1 MGQAA
6 VPAYVGHDFSAC
18 PPGHRFNLY
27 FPVWN
32 AQWSLDKDEAK
43 AAALR
48 KVLNLP
54 PHTASLLKQLSERQ
68 VRLVQALPEAQCCV
82 IDALS
87 TAPFATGLGLE
98 HPIENG
104 FSFLSP
110 YGLPYLAGS
119 SVKGVL
125 RRAAEE
131 LRDEGEASIDNALID
146 ALFGPENTPAARRGA
161 LTCWDVL
168 PQFDALTL
176 EIMTPHQGHY
186 LQGSDSP
193 HDAGQPIPI
202 TFLALPA
209 GSRFRFVLRFD
220 PSPVPLACRAALA
233 DWQPLVRRIVQQ
245 AFDWLGFGA
254 KTAVGY
260 GAMGEDPAAR
270 DRRDSEAAAQQQS
283 ADEAADRARLALMT
297 PDEAEWDRTKPLIE
311 RFTTDLAAERQR
323 NNYKAGQGGFDD
335 KRSAFMK
342 LALDLQSKEARLA
355 AAQVLRES
363 YKFTDWP
370 GKKERKQEVKQW
382 LTQLDG
388 LAP

>member
-1 MGQAA
+1 MPRAA
-6 VPAYVGHDFSAC
+6 VPAYVGQDFSAC

-43 AAALR
+43 AVALR
-48 KVLNLP
+48 EVLRMPAN
-54 PHTASLLKQLSERQ
+54 ASELLKRLAERQ
-68 VRLVQALPEAQCCV
+68 LRLAQALPEVQCCV
-82 IDALS
+82 IEAQATS
-87 TAPFATGLGLE
+87 PFATGLGLE

-131 LRDEGEASIDNALID
+131 LRDEGDADIDAALID
-146 ALFGPENTPAARRGA
+146 ALFGPEDQRSPRRGA

-168 PQFDALTL
+168 PQFDAMTL
-176 EIMTPHQGHY
+176 EIMTPHQSGY
-186 LQGSDSP
+186 LQGNDSP

-202 TFLALPA
+202 AFLALPA
-209 GSRFRFVLRFD
+209 GSRFRFVLGFE
-220 PSPVPLACRAALA
+220 PSLVPEPCRAALA
-233 DWQPLVRRIVQQ
+233 DWQTVVMRIARE

-260 GAMGEDPAAR
+260 GAMVEDAAAR
-270 DRRDSEAAAQQQS
+270 ERREQQAEALREVAATHEREQRQS
-283 ADEAADRARLALMT
+283 QLSPEQR
-297 PDEAEWDRTKPLIE
+297 EAEDAGTWI
-311 RFTTDLAAERQR
+311 AAFRALLDAEQKL
-323 NNYKAGQGGFDD
+323 NKYKAG
-335 KRSAFMK
+335 SAFDQQRAALLPRA
-342 LALDLQSKEARLA
+342 LALQADAVRREAART
-355 AAQVLRES
+355 LRES
-363 YKFTDWP
+363 YKFTGWP

-388 LAP
+388 QA

>member
-1 MGQAA
+1 MSRAA
-6 VPAYVGHDFSAC
+6 VPAYVGQDFSTC

-27 FPVWN
+27 FAAWN
-32 AQWSLDKDEAK
+32 AQWLLDKDEAK

-48 KVLNLP
+48 QVLRMP
-54 PHTASLLKQLSERQ
+54 PDAADLLKQLGNRQ
-68 VRLVQALPEAQCCV
+68 VRLAQALPAAHCCV
-82 IDALS
+82 IDALCS
-87 TAPFATGLGLE
+87 APFATGLGLE

-119 SVKGVL
+119 GVKGVL

-131 LRDEGEASIDNALID
+131 LRDEGQPGIDNALID
-146 ALFGPENTPAARRGA
+146 ALFGPENTLTARRGA

-168 PQFDALTL
+168 PQFDAMTL

-202 TFLALPA
+202 TFLALPV
-209 GSRFRFVLRFD
+209 GSRFRFVLQFE
-220 PSPVPLACRAALA
+220 PSLVPPACRAAGA
-233 DWQPLVRRIVQQ
+233 DWQPLLRRIVQQ

-270 DRRDSEAAAQQQS
+270 ARRDREFAAQSQSAREAAHL
-283 ADEAADRARLALMT
+283 ARLALMT
-297 PDEAEWDRTKPLIE
+297 PDEAEWDRAKPLIDQ
-311 RFTTDLAAERQR
+311 FTADLAAERQR
-323 NNYKAGQGGFDD
+323 NNYEAGQGGFDD

-342 LALDLQSKEARLA
+342 LALGLHSKEARLA
-355 AAQVLRES
+355 AARVLHEA
-363 YKFTDWP
+363 YKFTGWP
-370 GKKERKQEVKQW
+370 GKKERKQQVKQS
-382 LTQLDG
+382 LFQLDG

>member
-32 AQWSLDKDEAK
+32 AQWLLDKDEAK

-202 TFLALPA
+202 TFLAVPA

-260 GAMGEDPAAR
+260 GAMGVDP
-270 DRRDSEAAAQQQS
+270 EAQAIKIALQLADQKRKANELALQQRQQQLKDAS
-283 ADEAADRARLALMT
+283 PADRAIFEFLDQRADQNQPELNALI
-297 PDEAEWDRTKPLIE
+297 DGLDKG
-311 RFTTDLAAERQR
+311 RFGDMAATV
-323 NNYKAGQGGFDD
+323 
-335 KRSAFMK
+335 
-342 LALDLQSKEARLA
+342 
-355 AAQVLRES
+355 AQVVKLKMQAANRWKDASTKKNLEKDRE
-363 YKFTDWP
+363 YQDTLK
-370 GKKERKQEVKQW
+370 VKGR
-382 LTQLDG
+382 LLK
-388 LAP
+388 